1 MTELDI
7 QKRLFDTFCTLDE
20 YAVSKG
26 YKGEPFLEI
35 DENKEGYERFLNVHF
50 TNVPFEYPDS
60 KRWFE
65 LTFRSSEPS
74 DSSILAIDESQYRFT
89 GVFYIDVIT
98 EQDVGISEA
107 ENKYKWIA
115 RLFHEVNIDVID
127 IMKVYISTQGNEA
140 DHYRLQVAIEW
151 EADII
156 KE

>member
-7 QKRLFDTFCTLDE
+7 QKRLFDTFCTLDG

-26 YKGEPFLEI
+26 YEGEPFLEK
-35 DENKEGYERFLNVHF
+35 DSEDNFLNVHF
-50 TNVPFEYPDS
+50 PNKPFEYPES

-115 RLFHEVNIDVID
+115 RLFHEVSIDVID